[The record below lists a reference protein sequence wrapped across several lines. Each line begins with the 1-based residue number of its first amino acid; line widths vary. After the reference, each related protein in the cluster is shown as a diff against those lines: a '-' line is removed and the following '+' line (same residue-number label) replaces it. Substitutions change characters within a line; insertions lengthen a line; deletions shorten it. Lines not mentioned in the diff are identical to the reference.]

1 MHHARPF
8 RAARCA
14 SLAIAPET
22 VRYFAVWSYTQ
33 NAPSNELSASDLG
46 ARTLGYWELR
56 LDDTG
61 LLERASYHGSNGS
74 VWLSVR
80 LVADGGHVYADVYNA
95 EDQFVVRKSTQLRD
109 MRPR

>member
-1 MHHARPF
+1 M
-8 RAARCA
+8 
-14 SLAIAPET
+14 
-22 VRYFAVWSYTQ
+22 RYFAVWSYTQ
-33 NAPSNELSASDLG
+33 NAPSNELSASDLE

-56 LDDTG
+56 LGDTG

-95 EDQFVVRKSTQLRD
+95 QDQFVVRKSTQLRD